1 MSESQTKTDDPQG
14 DFRTAVENEAWG
26 EAIKYIP
33 PMLDDFDDELDR
45 KDALKASAAELRQ
58 DPSITPQEREQAE
71 ALIGASQQV
80 EESIM
85 NVAKMAKNILSGE
98 ENQQQILNLI
108 DAKEEALQELEA
120 AARQLETT
128 DVANEAGY
136 SITADAESVTVVPAG
151 ETKEKTVTVQNTG
164 FDSAENVEVSVDAD
178 PLVVTNG
185 SEHSIGTLEVEGKS
199 LIHLNVSTAE
209 SVHGT
214 PVPSGLYTVTVD
226 VSVNGEIVTTV
237 SSKVRAADKFRCL
250 SEADDKINSFDST
263 VDNLS
268 GSLDYNR
275 NLRKRA
281 GWVES
286 DINDQIA
293 AYRKND
299 GSHNTEFSAHII
311 DDRVFWLRLYVDAE
325 DNLSERNRQVLIDQL
340 EELKAIVRLADDA
353 DTCYLKSAKQTYNQA
368 RKLIREAGSNQ
379 SLADG
384 MSDQIENMNE
394 LGRTIATGGSTSEIE
409 SDFRNLINHGIP
421 PTKRYINLDWDL
433 SDSEKEQATDL
444 VDETIRQLE
453 HAKSDYL

>member
-1 MSESQTKTDDPQG
+1 MNEILTDFEND
-14 DFRTAVENEAWG
+14 VENEQFG
-26 EAIKYIP
+26 EAVKHIP
-33 PMLDDFDDELDR
+33 PMLDEFDEELDENE
-45 KDALKASAAELRQ
+45 ALKTEVKKLIN
-58 DPSITPQEREQAE
+58 DPNIEQVEKEQADAVVE
-71 ALIGASQQV
+71 DLQQV
-80 EESIM
+80 EESIL
-85 NVAKMAKNILSGE
+85 NVATMAQNILQGE
-98 ENQQQILNLI
+98 ENKQEILDHI
-108 DAKEEALQELEA
+108 DAKKQASREATSA
-120 AARQLETT
+120 ASQLEDLDITT
-128 DVANEAGY
+128 EAGY
-136 SITADAESVTVVPAG
+136 SITANAESLTSVPAG
-151 ETKEKTVTVQNTG
+151 ETGTKEIIVRNTG
-164 FDSAENVEVSVDAD
+164 FDSAANVELSVDAD

-185 SEHSIGTLEVEGKS
+185 SEHSLGTIEVGGNVPTELE
-199 LIHLNVSTAE
+199 VSTAE

-226 VSVNGEIVTTV
+226 VSVNGEIVTTA

-263 VDNLS
+263 VDDLS

-281 GWVES
+281 GWIES

-299 GSHNTEFSAHII
+299 GSHNTEFSADII
-311 DDRVFWLRLYVDAE
+311 DEVSWIRLYVDSE

-353 DTCYLKSAKQTYNQA
+353 DTCYLKSARQTYNQA

-409 SDFRNLINHGIP
+409 AEFRNLINHGIP

-433 SDSEKEQATDL
+433 SDSEKERATDL
-444 VDETIRQLE
+444 VDETISQLE